1 MSRRRSSKNSL
12 RGKPSRNQ
20 KDGVM
25 VHITHPPAI
34 KNYSIQHNCR
44 LRFLCLTVFNG
55 EISFQ
60 NLLDSIFVAA
70 TAIQGNNLFTGVKI
84 RFVEVWSNPS
94 PVSVVPNTCSLSFNG
109 AGTGYTGDNRLHE
122 DISMG
127 SQPAHIFCKPDR
139 KSLAANFQVSSAN
152 GAFLLTCPVG
162 SVIDVGLTFSQ
173 NLQGLAVAEQ
183 NACVG
188 ATVGAVYMRGLDG
201 VAVAATK
208 LIAAIP
214 NSL

>member
-1 MSRRRSSKNSL
+1 MH
-12 RGKPSRNQ
+12 
-20 KDGVM
+20 V
-25 VHITHPPAI
+25 THPPAI
-34 KNYSIQHNCR
+34 PNYSIVHTRR

-60 NLLDSIFVAA
+60 NLLDTMLVAA

-84 RFVEVWSNPS
+84 RFVEVWGNPS
-94 PVSVVPNTCSLSFNG
+94 PVSVVPNTVSLSFNG

-127 SQPAHIFCKPDR
+127 NQPSHIFCKPDR

-162 SVIDVGLTFSQ
+162 SVIDVGLTLTQ

-183 NACVG
+183 NALVG
-188 ATVGAVYMRGLDG
+188 ATVGAVYCRGLDG
-201 VAVAATK
+201 VAVGATK
-208 LIAAIP
+208 LIAAVP
-214 NSL
+214 NSI